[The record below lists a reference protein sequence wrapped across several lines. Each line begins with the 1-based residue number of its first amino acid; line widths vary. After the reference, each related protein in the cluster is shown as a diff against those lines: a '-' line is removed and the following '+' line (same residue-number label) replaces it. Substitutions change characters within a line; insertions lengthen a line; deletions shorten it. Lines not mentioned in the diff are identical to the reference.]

1 MPHTLR
7 LILLIALF
15 VGSAW
20 YFGRMLWVGLKEGR
34 LIGMS
39 PPFGVPISRWNK
51 TFGFRASMA
60 IGMVMLPMFVGAA
73 LWAAGDLLG
82 FWESAL

>member
-1 MPHTLR
+1 MPHSLC
-7 LILLIALF
+7 LVLLMALF
-15 VGSAW
+15 LGGAW
-20 YFGRMLWVGLKEGR
+20 YFGRLLWVGFREGR
-34 LIGMS
+34 LIDMS
-39 PPFGVPISRWNK
+39 PPFGVPRSRWSK

-60 IGMVMLPMFVGAA
+60 IGLVSLPMFVGAA